1 MRNVVVHVTAGASLT
16 ALLLACGGL
25 RGGEEGNVFQEARG
39 RGPGLSLRAEASA
52 RDQVGGRE
60 RITLT
65 LRNDGVETATHI
77 RPLAL
82 PSHLQLLHDG
92 CTAEPLPSAASC
104 SYTLALDKAAAQI
117 GPLALQ
123 VRYDYAD
130 MLDRSAGTTLN
141 ALEGPALLAARDAAD

>member
-1 MRNVVVHVTAGASLT
+1 MRTVVVHVTAGSCLT
-16 ALLLACGGL
+16 ALLLASAGL
-25 RGGEEGNVFQEARG
+25 RGAEDGNAFLEARG
-39 RGPGLSLRAEASA
+39 QGPGLSLRAETTG
-52 RDQVGGRE
+52 REQVGGRE

-65 LRNDGVETATHI
+65 LRNEGVETATHI

-141 ALEGPALLAARDAAD
+141 TRERSALVAARDAGA